1 MNGSIISVTQKPF
14 GSVDLN
20 GVSHPVTKFI
30 LENQK
35 GGEVHLISYGAAVT
49 SIIVP
54 DKIGQLQDVV
64 LGFDDLDGELLTL
77 IKLYSDTSNAPL
89 HNILMENVRN
99 K

>member
-1 MNGSIISVTQKPF
+1 MNGSIISVLPKPL

-64 LGFDDLDGELLTL
+64 LGFDDLDGKLLTL
-77 IKLYSDTSNAPL
+77 SNLYSDTSNAPL